1 MDLRLF
7 VARRRM
13 LQPDRPLLNDEQWQ
27 ATEPLIPANKTSP
40 GRKPIGGNRL
50 FLEAM
55 LYLIR
60 TSLPRR
66 DLPGHFGHWNSI
78 YKRYAR
84 WAEKGVWKRVFVVLT
99 EGKLDLNEAP
109 LDITSV
115 RAHQHVAGARNLALV
130 AARPPRF
137 TRSRKE
143 LGDLYIFDLPVV
155 TSTTPH
161 RGQNSSKRFRPRTSW
176 ATRHTTPMKL
186 LRLSNK
192 MAAMC

>member
-7 VARRRM
+7 VAWHCM
-13 LQPDRPLLNDEQWQ
+13 LQPDRTLLNDEQWQ
-27 ATEPLIPANKTSP
+27 AIEPLIPANKTSP

-60 TSLPRR
+60 TSLPWR
-66 DLPGHFGHWNSI
+66 DLPRHFGNWNSI

-84 WAEKGVWKRVFVVLT
+84 WAEKGVWMTVFAVLT
-99 EGKLDLNEAP
+99 EGNLDLSEAS
-109 LDITSV
+109 LDSTSV
-115 RAHQHVAGARNLALV
+115 RAHQHAAGARSLALV

-143 LGDLYIFDLPVV
+143 LGDLYIFYLPVV
-155 TSTTPH
+155 TSTTAH

-186 LRLSNK
+186 LR
-192 MAAMC
+192 